1 MSDLSDQTL
10 ITRVTMLGSRRAFDT
25 LVQRHQSALRRF
37 LHNLTGGDNMLTDD
51 LAQETFIKAWMQLK
65 TFKNKSSFETWLFR
79 IAYNV
84 FYDYIR
90 SRKETVALEGIE
102 GEIDRMYRQ
111 NADDGSLR
119 SDISQALK
127 QLSANERTCI
137 LLFFMEETKISDIS
151 QITGMPEG
159 TVKSHIARGKEK
171 MSNYLRQNGYGR

>member
-1 MSDLSDQTL
+1 MTDQFL
-10 ITRVTMLGSRRAFDT
+10 VTQVVVLGSRRAFDELT
-25 LVQRHQSALRRF
+25 RRHQSPLRRF
-37 LHNLTGGDNMLTDD
+37 LRNLTGGDEMLADD
-51 LAQETFIKAWMQLK
+51 LAQETLIKAWTSLK
-65 TFKNKSSFETWLFR
+65 SFQNRSSYETWLFR